1 MRMLDNVIDVCFYP
15 TPEASASNLRHRPV
29 GLGVM
34 GFADALFKLD
44 IPFESQEAIAFADR
58 SMELIAHSAI
68 LGSSRLAAER
78 GPYDS
83 YQGSKWERGLLPQDT
98 LDLLEAERGLPVEVA
113 RGGEL
118 DWEPVRAH
126 VRKHGMRNSNTM
138 AIAPTA
144 TISTIS
150 GCFPSIEPI
159 YQNVYVKSNISGE
172 FTVANPYLVGDLKQ
186 AGLWDREMFEQLK
199 FHDGSVQA
207 IEAIPAPLR
216 AKYRT
221 AFEVDPLHCLRMTAA
236 RSKWIDQ
243 SQSHN
248 VFMRGTSGQA
258 LNEIY
263 QTAWKLGLKT
273 TYYLRTMAASQ
284 VEKSTL
290 GSQYGFT
297 QKRANGAAANG
308 TPVPAEPAADA
319 EPQNGQDAAACN
331 LEEDCEACQ

>member
-1 MRMLDNVIDVCFYP
+1 M
-15 TPEASASNLRHRPV
+15 
-29 GLGVM
+29 
-34 GFADALFKLD
+34 
-44 IPFESQEAIAFADR
+44 
-58 SMELIAHSAI
+58 
-68 LGSSRLAAER
+68 
-78 GPYDS
+78 
-83 YQGSKWERGLLPQDT
+83 
-98 LDLLEAERGLPVEVA
+98 A

-126 VRKHGMRNSNTM
+126 VREHGMRNSNTM

-207 IEAIPAPLR
+207 LHAIPAPLR

-258 LNEIY
+258 LSEIY

-273 TYYLRTMAASQ
+273 TYYLRTLAASQ

-308 TPVPAEPAADA
+308 TPADA

-331 LEEDCEACQ
+331 LDEDCEACQ

>member
-1 MRMLDNVIDVCFYP
+1 
-15 TPEASASNLRHRPV
+15 
-29 GLGVM
+29 
-34 GFADALFKLD
+34 
-44 IPFESQEAIAFADR
+44 
-58 SMELIAHSAI
+58 ME
-68 LGSSRLAAER
+68 
-78 GPYDS
+78 
-83 YQGSKWERGLLPQDT
+83 
-98 LDLLEAERGLPVEVA
+98 

-126 VRKHGMRNSNTM
+126 VREHGMRNSNTM

-172 FTVANPYLVGDLKQ
+172 FTVANPYLVSDLKQ
-186 AGLWDREMFEQLK
+186 AGLWDRHLFEELK

-207 IEAIPAPLR
+207 IASIPAPLR

-221 AFEVDPLHCLRMTAA
+221 AFEVDPLHCLRMTAV
-236 RSKWIDQ
+236 RGKWIDQ

-258 LNEIY
+258 LNDIY
-263 QTAWKLGLKT
+263 RTAWRLGLKT
-273 TYYLRTMAASQ
+273 TYYLRTLAASQ

-297 QKRANGAAANG
+297 QKRGNGAAANG
-308 TPVPAEPAADA
+308 APDPAPDPA
-319 EPQNGQDAAACN
+319 QNGQDAAACE
-331 LEEDCEACQ
+331 LDEDCEACQ